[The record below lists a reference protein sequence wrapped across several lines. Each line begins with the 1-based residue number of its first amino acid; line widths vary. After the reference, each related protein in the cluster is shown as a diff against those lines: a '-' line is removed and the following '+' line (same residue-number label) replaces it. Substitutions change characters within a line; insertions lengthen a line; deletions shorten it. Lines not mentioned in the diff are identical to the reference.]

1 MARAPIL
8 WRNGG
13 STQEAG
19 TLPADTMDRL
29 FDVLEQIGRAR
40 QAGADG
46 YWIKPITPSQLVRFL
61 QAGPARWPGLLKPPV

>member
-1 MARAPIL
+1 VTVVAV
-8 WRNGG
+8 
-13 STQEAG
+13 S
-19 TLPADTMDRL
+19 ADALD
-29 FDVLEQIGRAR
+29 EQIGRAR